1 MLHFKSIMSRILLLH
16 VIAMLVTAV
25 LMPLVLYWF
34 MISAT
39 SSLLDRAMQEQAQAI
54 ARHLRPSDGGR
65 WALDLAPALRDQYSE
80 AYGRYLYAVLD
91 DTGRV
96 LFASRADGAA
106 VFPDDPRKS
115 DVRYLETRH
124 NGTVV
129 AGASVPVVVGGRTVW
144 VQAAEDLAH
153 RDVLIDDVVAD
164 FFQHVAWITLPILL
178 LLFVIDIAIFRD
190 AIRPLLTASQ
200 MAARIAPARIDLR
213 LPVENIPREI
223 LPLVEA
229 VNSAL
234 DRLEHGFRL
243 QREFTADAA
252 HELRTPLA
260 ILRARIDTLTNQEV
274 ARTLH
279 SDFERMSHVVNQ
291 LLEIAELES
300 LLVDPQEKADLHDV
314 CAEVAAF
321 LAPLALAQSKEIVLS
336 GVDAPVWVKG
346 NPDMLQRAMRNLVEN
361 AIKHAPQ
368 GSTVEI
374 VVGADGTAT
383 VLDQGPGI
391 PEAERAL
398 IFQRFW
404 RRDRRR
410 AEGAGLGLSIVQ
422 RIADAYGGEIA
433 VDHRPGG
440 GSAFSLRLARA
451 ADGVNQE
458 GSRSSH

>member
-16 VIAMLVTAV
+16 VIAIVVTAL
-25 LMPLVLYWF
+25 LMPLALYWF

-39 SSLLDRAMQEQAQAI
+39 SNLFNRVMREQAEAI
-54 ARHLRPSDGGR
+54 ARHLALRGDGQ
-65 WALDLAPALRDQYSE
+65 WTFDLAPALRDQYSS
-80 AYGRYLYAVLD
+80 AYGRYLYAVID
-91 DTGRV
+91 ANGDV
-96 LFASRADGAA
+96 LFSSRSDGSA
-106 VFPDDPRKS
+106 VFPGDARAPG
-115 DVRYLETRH
+115 VTFQETRR
-124 NGTVV
+124 GATVV
-129 AGASVPVVVGGRTVW
+129 AGASVPVAVGGRTVW
-144 VQAAEDLAH
+144 IQTAEDLAH

-164 FFQHVAWITLPILL
+164 FFQHVAWITVPILL
-178 LLFVIDIAIFRD
+178 ALFFIDIAIFRG
-190 AIRPLLTASQ
+190 AIRPLLNASH

-213 LPVENIPREI
+213 LPIDDIPREI

-229 VNSAL
+229 INSAL

-279 SDFERMSHVVNQ
+279 GDFERMSHVVNQ
-291 LLEIAELES
+291 LLEIAELET
-300 LLVDPQEKADLHDV
+300 LVVDPQEKADLHDV

-321 LAPLALAQSKEIVLS
+321 LAPLALAQKKEIVLS
-336 GVDAPVWVKG
+336 GAEAPVWVKG
-346 NPDMLQRAMRNLVEN
+346 NADMLQRALRNLVEN
-361 AIKHAPQ
+361 AIKYAPQ
-368 GSTVEI
+368 GTTIEI
-374 VVGADGTAT
+374 VVGADGTAS

-391 PEAERAL
+391 AATERAL

-422 RIADAYGGEIA
+422 RVAEAYGAE
-433 VDHRPGG
+433 VRVESRPTG
-440 GSAFSLRLARA
+440 GSAFSLRLVPA
-451 ADGVNQE
+451 A
-458 GSRSSH
+458 